1 MKKCIIKNC
10 IHCKKKNK
18 RYICVKYSF
27 ENLNRDTICFEDVEN
42 KIWQNVSG
50 KLKLLFE
57 IVGVI
62 LLEVRGSVIFSWE

>member
-27 ENLNRDTICFEDVEN
+27 ENLNKDTICFEDVEN
-42 KIWQNVSG
+42 KIKYIGDDKKWKNLVN
-50 KLKLLFE
+50 
-57 IVGVI
+57 
-62 LLEVRGSVIFSWE
+62 

>member
-27 ENLNRDTICFEDVEN
+27 ENLNKDTICFEDVEN
-42 KIWQNVSG
+42 KMWQNVIVSVD
-50 KLKLLFE
+50 KKIWNIQE
-57 IVGVI
+57 IKNEKI
-62 LLEVRGSVIFSWE
+62 RLE

>member
-27 ENLNRDTICFEDVEN
+27 ENLNKDTICFEDVEN
-42 KIWQNVSG
+42 KIWQNV
-50 KLKLLFE
+50 
-57 IVGVI
+57 II
-62 LLEVRGSVIFSWE
+62 SVDKKIKYIGDDKKWKNLVS

>member
-27 ENLNRDTICFEDVEN
+27 ENLNKDTICFEDVEN
-42 KIWQNVSG
+42 KIEQNV
-50 KLKLLFE
+50 
-57 IVGVI
+57 IV
-62 LLEVRGSVIFSWE
+62 SVDKKSI

>member
-27 ENLNRDTICFEDVEN
+27 ENLNKDTICFEDVEN
-42 KIWQNVSG
+42 KIWQNV
-50 KLKLLFE
+50 
-57 IVGVI
+57 IV
-62 LLEVRGSVIFSWE
+62 SVDKKIKYIGDDKKWKNLVS

>member
-27 ENLNRDTICFEDVEN
+27 ENLNKDTICFEDVEN
-42 KIWQNVSG
+42 KIWQNV
-50 KLKLLFE
+50 
-57 IVGVI
+57 IV
-62 LLEVRGSVIFSWE
+62 SVDKKKYIGDDNKWKNLVS